1 MKRILVFFVFL
12 MAVGVFNP
20 EVEAQCPMCK
30 TSLEANRKDNKN
42 AVGNGINNG
51 ILYLLA
57 MPFVMVGGVA
67 GLYIYRNR
75 KTS

>member
-1 MKRILVFFVFL
+1 MKRTLAVLLFL
-12 MAVGVFNP
+12 LAVSVTVP
-20 EVEAQCPMCK
+20 KVQAQCPMCK
-30 TSLEANRKDNKN
+30 TSLEANRKDSKN

-67 GLYIYRNR
+67 GLYIYRKR
-75 KTS
+75 RAS

>member
-1 MKRILVFFVFL
+1 MKRIVVLFSL
-12 MAVGVFNP
+12 LLALSAVAP
-20 EVEAQCPMCK
+20 SADAQCPMCK
-30 TSLEANRKDNKN
+30 TSLEANRKDSKN

-75 KTS
+75 RTS

>member
-1 MKRILVFFVFL
+1 MKRWTLALGL
-12 MAVGVFNP
+12 MLFTGLFAA
-20 EVEAQCPMCK
+20 EVAAQCPMCK
-30 TSLEANRKDNKN
+30 TSLEANRKDNAN